1 MVTDLIDDTNQTLD
15 AVNDARGSIQDLQ
28 ATDAR
33 IEQQQQDRNA
43 AGNAFESGLFEGFGD
58 APAPAPVAAEPEA
71 PVAAPVAAEP
81 APVPVPVEQH
91 AAPDYMRTSAPEY
104 GGVMGGAASAVAYEQ
119 PAMAPMGGTSMTS
132 APSALNPDSFG
143 HNSSMGGISQSLS
156 TEEIDAIK
164 QQVTELDRKAVA
176 AEDSQRQLMAQA
188 EALRQ
193 DAEQAEL
200 AAAEKASAAEGKKK
214 KKFGGGKKGAMVRFS
229 IYFYSVACIH
239 DPSSPHVCLTC
250 LPLILT
256 WYHRRMPMP
265 HVQRPCKR
273 SRPHKLLRPLSAM
286 HKPKRFRRN
295 VRRMSFA

>member
-1 MVTDLIDDTNQTLD
+1 MSNVDDSFRISLSGSMVTDLIDDTNQTLD
-15 AVNDARGSIQDLQ
+15 ALNDARGSIQDLQ

-33 IEQQQQDRNA
+33 IEQQQQERNA

-58 APAPAPVAAEPEA
+58 APAPAPAVAAEPAQA
-71 PVAAPVAAEP
+71 PVPEPEALAPAPVAAEP
-81 APVPVPVEQH
+81 APAPAPVEQH
-91 AAPDYMRTSAPEY
+91 AAPDYMRASAPEY

-119 PAMAPMGGTSMTS
+119 PAMAPMGGTSMTN

-156 TEEIDAIK
+156 AEEIDAIK

-193 DAEQAEL
+193 EAEQAEL

-214 KKFGGGKKGAMVRFS
+214 KKFGGGKKGAMVR
-229 IYFYSVACIH
+229 
-239 DPSSPHVCLTC
+239 
-250 LPLILT
+250 
-256 WYHRRMPMP
+256 
-265 HVQRPCKR
+265 
-273 SRPHKLLRPLSAM
+273 LSY
-286 HKPKRFRRN
+286 RN
-295 VRRMSFA
+295 TF

>member
-214 KKFGGGKKGAMVRFS
+214 KKFGGGKKGAMVRFFFQYTF
-229 IYFYSVACIH
+229 IRVPAFMIL
-239 DPSSPHVCLTC
+239 PHRMFVSHAFLLF
-250 LPLILT
+250 LPGIT
-256 WYHRRMPMP
+256 EGCRCRTYRGPAKEAGRTS
-265 HVQRPCKR
+265 CSGR
-273 SRPHKLLRPLSAM
+273 SQQCTSRSD
-286 HKPKRFRRN
+286 
-295 VRRMSFA
+295 SGETSGG

>member
-15 AVNDARGSIQDLQ
+15 ALNDARGSIQDLQ

-33 IEQQQQDRNA
+33 IEQQQQERNA

-58 APAPAPVAAEPEA
+58 APAPAPVAAEP
-71 PVAAPVAAEP
+71 VP
-81 APVPVPVEQH
+81 APVPEPEAPVPAPVASEPAPAPAPVEQH
-91 AAPDYMRTSAPEY
+91 AAPDYMRASAPEY
-104 GGVMGGAASAVAYEQ
+104 GGVMGGAVSAVAYEQ
-119 PAMAPMGGTSMTS
+119 PAMAPMGGTSMTN

-156 TEEIDAIK
+156 AEEIDAIK

-193 DAEQAEL
+193 EAEQAEL

-214 KKFGGGKKGAMVRFS
+214 KKFGGGKKGAMVR
-229 IYFYSVACIH
+229 
-239 DPSSPHVCLTC
+239 
-250 LPLILT
+250 
-256 WYHRRMPMP
+256 
-265 HVQRPCKR
+265 
-273 SRPHKLLRPLSAM
+273 LSY
-286 HKPKRFRRN
+286 RN
-295 VRRMSFA
+295 TF